1 MYLKFYRIVKKET
14 VSHGL
19 HREACHLD
27 GALVGKEIRVVSF
40 DEQAPRVVIK
50 VGEHAGILSFAV
62 KDAVV
67 VIGLP

>member
-1 MYLKFYRIVKKET
+1 M
-14 VSHGL
+14 
-19 HREACHLD
+19 D
-27 GALVGKEIRVVSF
+27 GAQVGKEIRVVSF